1 MPETVILAKSNADT
15 SAALTAYTTPDS
27 FTVAKKA
34 GIASPVLARIDAP
47 TVAHTAQDKGY
58 VRIAKTADGTTRKIM
73 TLPFLNTVGFA
84 QGEATIEH
92 GPSYFDCNMQLH
104 ENDVLDVDGQFEV
117 ASKDQGVLMH
127 LVYGSNRPYNYYA
140 QSKFPDHWVRH
151 VTSAPTVDTWSL
163 AAELNASDDGF
174 DPNRRYALIEA
185 YFEPGDTQGCIALR
199 CYPKSDETW
208 KYGFIPR
215 RGGYKMLD
223 CPVFQGND
231 NFIIQQYNGIA
242 TVVSNLFLHFKE
254 LP

>member
-1 MPETVILAKSNADT
+1 MPETVVLAKSNGDT

-27 FTVAKKA
+27 FTVAKKN
-34 GIASPVLARIDAP
+34 GIANPVLRRVDAP

-58 VRIAKTADGTTRKIM
+58 VRIAKTADGTSRRIM

-92 GPSYFDCNMQLH
+92 GPAYFDSNMQLI

-127 LVYGSNRPYNYYA
+127 LVYGSVQGPEMFDKY
-140 QSKFPDHWVRH
+140 PDHWVRH
-151 VTSAPTVDTWSL
+151 ATSAPTVDVWSL

-174 DPNRRYALIEA
+174 DPNRRYALTEI

-208 KYGFIPR
+208 KRGAIPR

-231 NFIIQQYNGIA
+231 NFVIQQYNGIA
-242 TVVSNLFLHFKE
+242 TVTSNLFLHFKE